1 MADLLFAL
9 ALVVPP
15 IVVVVCFA
23 LLARPA
29 RREVTAVLQ
38 ADGNPARS
46 GPNSPFLHETAAVS
60 PLRR

>member
-23 LLARPA
+23 LLARPPGA
-29 RREVTAVLQ
+29 R
-38 ADGNPARS
+38 
-46 GPNSPFLHETAAVS
+46 
-60 PLRR
+60 